1 MESPGREEETYV
13 LVEYAFEY
21 TSKDGQVITIK
32 PNERYILLRR
42 TNDHWW
48 HVRKSKN
55 SRPFYIPAKYVR
67 ELNPFMPSERPCHTT
82 QLEAINLGTSIGV
95 ANDQLPDY
103 EYRFVTAVQECKTD
117 TSQQY
122 PSSLWMGTLMSLED
136 NGKNLHNSG
145 AARGT
150 QLSLSASYSS
160 LKPLYLT
167 DSNHPM
173 ASQGGSAEHMR
184 PAVSLNDLPR
194 FTPPTQTDVGNS
206 GLYKTASW
214 AQPHPFLKNSSE
226 NIRKLVKDQVIQD
239 MQECCAKELLEDV
252 ATDPVY
258 VNLQELQLE
267 HSTTTAR
274 DSQSPFQLCL
284 SNSLNNWE
292 IHTDTKSGHFFYYN
306 SVTGQTTWESP
317 FGAPFGDSVS
327 LSHSHCPSP
336 VSSAEWNQY
345 VDKASGQIF
354 FYNAATG
361 ETSWEA
367 PQETFNPP
375 EMRPAFTRRS
385 SDRRPPTPETDYP
398 KFSSYEHEV
407 SPKEGYSP
415 DGSYKQFDYA
425 GIPSSDQ
432 GCASPG
438 TSETSM
444 FEVPDMV
451 TTSGKRPSTSSG
463 SSRGSSSFASWFPS
477 QSVHP
482 GSKDKQ
488 LKSLEKAGMLYRT
501 RTADKGK
508 RLRKNWA
515 CVWTVLE
522 GGALIFFKDSKHSSS
537 SSTKYPSVLSN
548 PEFNVNLHGAS
559 LSWAHKDRSSRK
571 NVLELKTQDGSEY
584 LIQHDLDSIAS
595 MWHSAISHR
604 IGRLSIDFPLEVVD
618 DNLAAVK
625 SKEQTGGSKEKESEK
640 KHPAFWHSHG
650 SDSDSSKIR
659 YMLRKF
665 LLKRPPL
672 QYLRDRG
679 YIKDQ
684 VFGCS
689 LQVLC
694 DREKSTVPY
703 FVRQCIATV
712 EKRGLDIDG
721 LYRISGNLA
730 TIQNL
735 RYRVDHDEYL
745 DLDSGQWD
753 DVHVI
758 TGALK
763 LFFRELPEPLFPFR
777 FFNRLIA
784 AAEVIDPA
792 KRRHHLRE
800 VVHSLPPA
808 NFNTS
813 RVLFQ
818 HLSRVVEFRE
828 KNRMSQQSVA
838 IVFGP
843 TLLRPQDEEENIAMY
858 MFFQNQVMEQILSQ
872 TSYIFPES

>member
-21 TSKDGQVITIK
+21 TSKDGQLITIK
-32 PNERYILLRR
+32 PNERYMLLRR

-48 HVRKSKN
+48 HIRKSKN

-67 ELNPFMPSERPCHTT
+67 ELSTFMPSERPCHTT
-82 QLEAINLGTSIGV
+82 QLEAINLGTSIRV
-95 ANDQLPDY
+95 SSDQLPEY
-103 EYRFVTAVQECKTD
+103 EYRFVTAVQESKTD
-117 TSQQY
+117 TSQQD
-122 PSSLWMGTLMSLED
+122 SRSLGMGTVMSRED
-136 NGKNLHNSG
+136 NGKNLATSG
-145 AARGT
+145 AAKGT
-150 QLSLSASYSS
+150 QPSLSASCSS

-167 DSNHPM
+167 DSNHPL
-173 ASQGGSAEHMR
+173 ACQGGSAEHMR

-194 FTPPTQTDVGNS
+194 FTPPTQAGVGNS
-206 GLYKTASW
+206 GLYKAASW
-214 AQPHPFLKNSSE
+214 AHPHPFLKNSSV
-226 NIRKLVKDQVIQD
+226 NICKLVKDQVIQD

-252 ATDPVY
+252 ATDPIY
-258 VNLQELQLE
+258 VNIQELQLE
-267 HSTTTAR
+267 HSTTTAN
-274 DSQSPFQLCL
+274 DSQSPFQLCF
-284 SNSLNNWE
+284 SNPLNDWE
-292 IHTDTKSGHFFYYN
+292 IHTDTESGHFFYYN

-317 FGAPFGDSVS
+317 FGASLNSVS

-345 VDKASGQIF
+345 VDEASGQIF

-367 PQETFNPP
+367 PQEIFNPP
-375 EMRPAFTRRS
+375 EMRHAFTRKS
-385 SDRRPPTPETDYP
+385 PDRRPPTPETDYP
-398 KFSSYEHEV
+398 KLSPREL

-415 DGSYKQFDYA
+415 DGSYKHFDYA
-425 GIPSSDQ
+425 GIPSADQ

-438 TSETSM
+438 ILETSL
-444 FEVPDMV
+444 FDVPGM
-451 TTSGKRPSTSSG
+451 
-463 SSRGSSSFASWFPS
+463 
-477 QSVHP
+477 
-482 GSKDKQ
+482 
-488 LKSLEKAGMLYRT
+488 LKSLEKAGMMYRT

-508 RLRKNWA
+508 RMRKNWA

-522 GGALIFFKDSKHSSS
+522 GGALIFFKDSKHSASS
-537 SSTKYPSVLSN
+537 GAKYPSVLSS
-548 PEFNVNLHGAS
+548 PEFTVDLRGAS

-584 LIQHDLDSIAS
+584 LIQHDLDSIAN
-595 MWHSAISHR
+595 MWYTAINNR
-604 IGRLSIDFPLEVVD
+604 IGRLSIDFPLEED
-618 DNLAAVK
+618 AYTLATVK
-625 SKEQTGGSKEKESEK
+625 SKEQTGGNKEKESEK
-640 KHPAFWHSHG
+640 KHPAFWHSH
-650 SDSDSSKIR
+650 STDSDSNKIR
-659 YMLRKF
+659 NVLRKF
-665 LLKRPPL
+665 LPKRPSL

-684 VFGCS
+684 VFGCD

-694 DREKSTVPY
+694 DREKSTVPN

-735 RYRVDHDEYL
+735 RYKVDHDEHL
-745 DLDSGQWD
+745 DLDGGRWD

-763 LFFRELPEPLFPFR
+763 LFFRELPEPLFPFSY
-777 FFNRLIA
+777 FDRLIA
-784 AAEVIDPA
+784 AAKMIDSA
-792 KRRHHLRE
+792 KRSHHLRE
-800 VVHSLPPA
+800 IVYSLPAA
-808 NFNTS
+808 NFNTL

-828 KNRMSQQSVA
+828 KNRMSLQSIA

-843 TLLRPQDEEENIAMY
+843 TLLRPQEEEGNIAMY
-858 MFFQNQVMEQILSQ
+858 MYFQNQIMEQILSQ

>member
-1 MESPGREEETYV
+1 MG
-13 LVEYAFEY
+13 
-21 TSKDGQVITIK
+21 DWI
-32 PNERYILLRR
+32 PN
-42 TNDHWW
+42 
-48 HVRKSKN
+48 
-55 SRPFYIPAKYVR
+55 
-67 ELNPFMPSERPCHTT
+67 
-82 QLEAINLGTSIGV
+82 
-95 ANDQLPDY
+95 
-103 EYRFVTAVQECKTD
+103 
-117 TSQQY
+117 
-122 PSSLWMGTLMSLED
+122 
-136 NGKNLHNSG
+136 
-145 AARGT
+145 
-150 QLSLSASYSS
+150 SLSWHTSS
-160 LKPLYLT
+160 WT
-167 DSNHPM
+167 SDS
-173 ASQGGSAEHMR
+173 S
-184 PAVSLNDLPR
+184 
-194 FTPPTQTDVGNS
+194 
-206 GLYKTASW
+206 
-214 AQPHPFLKNSSE
+214 
-226 NIRKLVKDQVIQD
+226 
-239 MQECCAKELLEDV
+239 ELLEDV

-267 HSTTTAR
+267 HSTTTAN

-284 SNSLNNWE
+284 SNPLNNWE
-292 IHTDTKSGHFFYYN
+292 IHTDTESGHFFYYN

-317 FGAPFGDSVS
+317 FGAS
-327 LSHSHCPSP
+327 LNSMNVSHSHCPNP
-336 VSSAEWNQY
+336 VSSEWNQY
-345 VDKASGQIF
+345 VDEASGQIF
-354 FYNAATG
+354 FYNAVTG

-367 PQETFNPP
+367 PEETFNPT
-375 EMRPAFTRRS
+375 EMQPAFTRRS
-385 SDRRPPTPETDYP
+385 LDRRPPTPETDYQKLSP
-398 KFSSYEHEV
+398 HEHEF
-407 SPKEGYSP
+407 SPEEDYSP

-438 TSETSM
+438 NPETSM
-444 FEVPDMV
+444 FE
-451 TTSGKRPSTSSG
+451 
-463 SSRGSSSFASWFPS
+463 
-477 QSVHP
+477 
-482 GSKDKQ
+482 

-522 GGALIFFKDSKHSSS
+522 GGALIFFKDSKHSASS
-537 SSTKYPSVLSN
+537 GTKYPSVLSS
-548 PEFNVNLHGAS
+548 PEFKVNLHGAY

-571 NVLELKTQDGSEY
+571 NVLELKTRDGSEY

-595 MWHSAISHR
+595 MWHDAISNR
-604 IGRLSIDFPLEVVD
+604 ISRLSIDFPLEVDD

-625 SKEQTGGSKEKESEK
+625 SKEQTGGSKEKETEK
-640 KHPAFWHSHG
+640 KHPVFWHSSS
-650 SDSDSSKIR
+650 SDSDSNKIR
-659 YMLRKF
+659 NMLRKF
-665 LLKRPPL
+665 LLKRPSL

-684 VFGCS
+684 VFGCA
-689 LQVLC
+689 LQDIC
-694 DREKSTVPY
+694 DREKSTVPH

-735 RYRVDHDEYL
+735 RFKVDHDEYL
-745 DLDSGQWD
+745 DLDDGHWD

-763 LFFRELPEPLFPFR
+763 LFFRELPEPLFPFSY
-777 FFNRLIA
+777 FNRLIA
-784 AAEVIDPA
+784 AAEIIDPA
-792 KRRHHLRE
+792 MRRHHLRE
-800 VVHSLPPA
+800 VVYSLPRA

-828 KNRMSQQSVA
+828 KNRMSLQSIA

-843 TLLRPQDEEENIAMY
+843 TLLRPQDEEGNIAMY

>member
-1 MESPGREEETYV
+1 MESPSREEETYV

-21 TSKDGQVITIK
+21 TSKDGQLIAIK

-67 ELNPFMPSERPCHTT
+67 ELSTFMPSERPCHTT
-82 QLEAINLGTSIGV
+82 QLEAINLGTSVGV
-95 ANDQLPDY
+95 GSDQLPEY

-117 TSQQY
+117 TSQQDS
-122 PSSLWMGTLMSLED
+122 SSLGVGTMMSLED
-136 NGKNLHNSG
+136 NGKNLPTSG
-145 AARGT
+145 AATGT
-150 QLSLSASYSS
+150 QPSLSASYSS
-160 LKPLYLT
+160 FKPLYLT
-167 DSNHPM
+167 DSNHPL
-173 ASQGGSAEHMR
+173 ACQGGSAEHMR

-194 FTPPTQTDVGNS
+194 FTLPTQAGLGNS
-206 GLYKTASW
+206 GLYKAASW
-214 AQPHPFLKNSSE
+214 AHPHPFLKNSTE
-226 NIRKLVKDQVIQD
+226 NICKLVKDQVIQN

-258 VNLQELQLE
+258 VNIQELQLE
-267 HSTTTAR
+267 HSTTTVN
-274 DSQSPFQLCL
+274 DSPFQLCL
-284 SNSLNNWE
+284 SNTLNNWE
-292 IHTDTKSGHFFYYN
+292 IHTDTESGHFFYYN

-317 FGAPFGDSVS
+317 FGASLNSVS

-336 VSSAEWNQY
+336 DSSAEWNQY
-345 VDKASGQIF
+345 VDENSGQIF

-367 PQETFNPP
+367 PQEIFNPP
-375 EMRPAFTRRS
+375 EMRPSFTRRS
-385 SDRRPPTPETDYP
+385 PDRRPPTPETDYP
-398 KFSSYEHEV
+398 KL
-407 SPKEGYSP
+407 SPRELSPEEGYSP

-425 GIPSSDQ
+425 GIPSADQ

-438 TSETSM
+438 TPETS
-444 FEVPDMV
+444 FDVPDM
-451 TTSGKRPSTSSG
+451 
-463 SSRGSSSFASWFPS
+463 
-477 QSVHP
+477 
-482 GSKDKQ
+482 

-537 SSTKYPSVLSN
+537 SSAKYPSVLSS
-548 PEFNVNLHGAS
+548 PEFRVNLHGAS

-571 NVLELKTQDGSEY
+571 NVLELKTRDGSEY

-595 MWHSAISHR
+595 MWHNAISNR
-604 IGRLSIDFPLEVVD
+604 IGKLGIDFPLEEED
-618 DNLAAVK
+618 DNLATVK
-625 SKEQTGGSKEKESEK
+625 LKEQTGGNKEKESEK
-640 KHPAFWHSHG
+640 KHPAFWHCHSR
-650 SDSDSSKIR
+650 DSDSNKIR
-659 YMLRKF
+659 NVLRKF
-665 LLKRPPL
+665 LLKRPSL

-684 VFGCS
+684 VFGCA

-694 DREKSTVPY
+694 DREKSTVPN
-703 FVRQCIATV
+703 FVSQCITTV

-721 LYRISGNLA
+721 LYRISGNLS

-735 RYRVDHDEYL
+735 RFKVDHDEHL
-745 DLDSGQWD
+745 DLDSGHWD

-763 LFFRELPEPLFPFR
+763 LFFRELPEPLFPFSYFDR
-777 FFNRLIA
+777 FIA
-784 AAEVIDPA
+784 AAKIRDSA
-792 KRRHHLRE
+792 KRRQLLRE
-800 VVHSLPPA
+800 IVYSLPPA

-828 KNRMSQQSVA
+828 KNRMSLQSIA

-843 TLLRPQDEEENIAMY
+843 TLLRPQDEEGNIAMY
-858 MFFQNQVMEQILSQ
+858 MFFQNQIMEQILSQ

>member
-21 TSKDGQVITIK
+21 TSKDGQLITIK
-32 PNERYILLRR
+32 PNERYMLLRR

-67 ELNPFMPSERPCHTT
+67 ELSTFMPSERPCHTT
-82 QLEAINLGTSIGV
+82 QLDTINLGTSIGV
-95 ANDQLPDY
+95 GSDQLPEY

-117 TSQQY
+117 TSHQY
-122 PSSLWMGTLMSLED
+122 SSSLGMGTVMSLED
-136 NGKNLHNSG
+136 KGKNLPTLG

-150 QLSLSASYSS
+150 QPSLSASYSS

-167 DSNHPM
+167 DSNHPL
-173 ASQGGSAEHMR
+173 ACQGGSAEHMR
-184 PAVSLNDLPR
+184 PALSLNDLPR
-194 FTPPTQTDVGNS
+194 FTPPTQVGVGNS
-206 GLYKTASW
+206 GLYKAASW
-214 AQPHPFLKNSSE
+214 AHPHPFLKNSSE
-226 NIRKLVKDQVIQD
+226 NICKLMKDQVIQD
-239 MQECCAKELLEDV
+239 MQECCAKELLEDE

-258 VNLQELQLE
+258 VNIQELQLE
-267 HSTTTAR
+267 HNTTTAN

-284 SNSLNNWE
+284 SNPLNDWE
-292 IHTDTKSGHFFYYN
+292 IHTDTESGHFFYYN

-317 FGAPFGDSVS
+317 FGASLDSVS

-336 VSSAEWNQY
+336 DSSAEWNQY
-345 VDKASGQIF
+345 IDKASGQIF

-367 PQETFNPP
+367 PQEIFNPP
-375 EMRPAFTRRS
+375 EMWSAFTKRS
-385 SDRRPPTPETDYP
+385 PDRRPPTPETDYP
-398 KFSSYEHEV
+398 KLSPQELSS
-407 SPKEGYSP
+407 KEGYSP
-415 DGSYKQFDYA
+415 DGSYRQFDYA
-425 GIPSSDQ
+425 GIPSADQ

-444 FEVPDMV
+444 FDVPGM
-451 TTSGKRPSTSSG
+451 
-463 SSRGSSSFASWFPS
+463 
-477 QSVHP
+477 
-482 GSKDKQ
+482 
-488 LKSLEKAGMLYRT
+488 LKSLEKAGMMYRT

-508 RLRKNWA
+508 RLRKNWS

-522 GGALIFFKDSKHSSS
+522 GGALIFFKDSKHAASTSS
-537 SSTKYPSVLSN
+537 KYPSVLSS
-548 PEFNVNLHGAS
+548 PEFRANLHGAS
-559 LSWAHKDRSSRK
+559 LSWAHKDRSSRR
-571 NVLELKTQDGSEY
+571 NVLELKTRDGSEY

-595 MWHSAISHR
+595 MWHKAINNR
-604 IGRLSIDFPLEVVD
+604 ISRLSIEFPLEED
-618 DNLAAVK
+618 APTSSTVK
-625 SKEQTGGSKEKESEK
+625 SKEQTAGNKQKESEK
-640 KHPAFWHSHG
+640 KHPGFWHSHG
-650 SDSDSSKIR
+650 TDSDSNKIR
-659 YMLRKF
+659 NVLRKF
-665 LLKRPPL
+665 LPKRPSL

-684 VFGCS
+684 VFGCA

-694 DREKSTVPY
+694 DREKSTVPN

-721 LYRISGNLA
+721 LYRISGNLS

-735 RYRVDHDEYL
+735 RFKVDHDEHL
-745 DLDSGQWD
+745 DLDSGLWD

-763 LFFRELPEPLFPFR
+763 LFFRELPEPLFPFSY
-777 FFNRLIA
+777 FDNLIA
-784 AAEVIDPA
+784 AAKIIDSA
-792 KRRHHLRE
+792 KRSHHLRE
-800 VVHSLPPA
+800 IVYSLPPV
-808 NFNTS
+808 NFNTL

-818 HLSRVVEFRE
+818 HLSRVVAFRE
-828 KNRMSQQSVA
+828 KNRMSLQSIA

-843 TLLRPQDEEENIAMY
+843 TLLRPQDEEGNIAMY
-858 MFFQNQVMEQILSQ
+858 MYFQNQIMEQILSQ